1 MAKIIALLLIPC
13 IYANDSF
20 TITEQPSH
28 VFQGSTQTIT
38 WKTNLTLTE
47 VRIDLYHDSSFVKK
61 LGETNQNSRTFAWH
75 VSKTAI
81 CGGNYFIKVSVKAS
95 NGKSAWAN
103 TQTFAIIDNV
113 TWNANYLLL
122 LLLLCCCCPYC
133 IKKCNRNNDSL
144 KQPILPIARQV
155 QPGATTVPPPMY
167 AQQTYVSNQTS
178 SGGNGR
184 SAAAGFAA
192 GVAVDELLHHN
203 NHTSWF
209 DTNNS
214 GGGGGGGSDWGGGD
228 FGSSFFGGGGG
239 DTSGGF
245 S

>member
-1 MAKIIALLLIPC
+1 MAKIIYLLFIPF
-13 IYANDSF
+13 IFANDSF

-38 WKTNLTLTE
+38 WETNLTLTE
-47 VRIDLYHDSSFVKK
+47 VKIELYRDSSFVKK
-61 LGETNQNSRTFAWH
+61 LGETNQNSRTYAWH
-75 VSKTAI
+75 VSDQAT
-81 CGGNYFIKVSVKAS
+81 CGTNYFIKVSVKAS

-103 TQTFAIIDNV
+103 TQTFSIVDNFNPKDLL
-113 TWNANYLLL
+113 WLLL
-122 LLLLCCCCPYC
+122 LILCCAPYC
-133 IKKCNRNNDSL
+133 IKRCNRNYGSY
-144 KQPILPIARQV
+144 KEPMLPVAYQV
-155 QPGATTVPPPMY
+155 QPGATATPPAY